1 MEEEMPREIAIALAQ
16 MEPKLTQVE
25 DNLQR
30 MVEIV
35 EEIGA
40 KEKVDLILF
49 PELVTTG
56 YECGVRFTELA
67 ETVPGHSV
75 GLLASRAKQFNTYIA
90 FGMVERK
97 KVESVLYD
105 AAVLIDPNG
114 EVVDKYHKVHLR
126 GEERLAFRNGF
137 RYPVMLMEAEEQALI
152 GLMIGWDLTFPEV
165 ARSYALA
172 GAELVCVLGSW
183 EQEHMAEWHAY
194 MTARAF
200 ENAVFMAGAN
210 RVGKEP
216 TYTFGGGSKI
226 VGPTGQVYAE
236 IQEEGESYAIARID
250 LDLVRTHREESQ
262 ILQCREP
269 QTYRE
274 VVKMY

>member
-1 MEEEMPREIAIALAQ
+1 MPREMSIALVQ
-16 MEPKLTQVE
+16 MEPKLNEVE

-30 MVEIV
+30 MVDLV

-40 KEKVDLILF
+40 KERVDLILF

-67 ETVPGHSV
+67 ETIPGHSV
-75 GLLASRAKQFNTYIA
+75 NLLANQAKQFNTYIA

-97 KVESVLYD
+97 KVESVIYD

-114 EVVDKYHKVHLR
+114 EVVDKYHKIHLR
-126 GEERLAFRNGF
+126 GWERLAFRGGY
-137 RYPVMLMEAEEQALI
+137 RYPVMLMEKDEQAMV

-172 GAELVCVLGSW
+172 GADLLCVLGDW
-183 EQEHMAEWHAY
+183 ETEHMAEWNAY
-194 MTARAF
+194 ITARAF
-200 ENAVFMAGAN
+200 ENGMYVAGVN
-210 RVGKEP
+210 RVGTEP
-216 TYTFGGGSKI
+216 TYTFGGGSKV
-226 VGPTGQVYAE
+226 VGPTGLVAAE
-236 IQEEGESYAIARID
+236 IAGADESYTVARID
-250 LDLVRTHREESQ
+250 LDLVRSYREDSQ

-274 VVKMY
+274 IVKMY

>member
-1 MEEEMPREIAIALAQ
+1 MPREIAIALVQ
-16 MEPKLTQVE
+16 MEPKLTEVQ

-30 MVEIV
+30 MVDLV

-75 GLLASRAKQFNTYIA
+75 NMLANRAKEFNTYIA

-126 GEERLAFRNGF
+126 GEERLAFRGGF
-137 RYPVMLMEAEEQALI
+137 RYPVMLMETEEQALV

-165 ARSYALA
+165 ARSYALS
-172 GAELVCVLGSW
+172 GAQLICVLGNW

-200 ENAVFMAGAN
+200 ENAVFMAGVN

-216 TYTFGGGSKI
+216 TYTFGGGSKV

-236 IQEEGESYAIARID
+236 IQGADESYAIARID
-250 LDLVRTHREESQ
+250 LDLVRSYREESQ

>member
-1 MEEEMPREIAIALAQ
+1 MAREMTIAVAQIA
-16 MEPKLTQVE
+16 PKLTEVQE
-25 DNLQR
+25 NLQR
-30 MVEIV
+30 MVQMV
-35 EEIGA
+35 EQIGA
-40 KEKVDLILF
+40 KEKTDLIVF
-49 PELVTTG
+49 PELATTG
-56 YECGVRFTELA
+56 YECGVRFTDLA
-67 ETVPGHSV
+67 ETVPGPSV
-75 GLLASRAKQFNTYIA
+75 NLLASRAKQFNTYIA

-114 EVVDKYHKVHLR
+114 ELVERYHKVHLR
-126 GEERLAFRNGF
+126 GEERLAFRSGF
-137 RYPVMLMEAEEQALI
+137 RYPVMLMETDEQATV

-172 GAELVCVLGSW
+172 GAQVLCVLGAW
-183 EQEHMAEWHAY
+183 EEQHMAEWNAY

-200 ENAVFMAGAN
+200 ENGLFVAGAN
-210 RVGKEP
+210 RVGAEP
-216 TYTFGGGSKI
+216 TYTFGGGSKV

-236 IQEEGESYAIARID
+236 LANTDEGYALARID
-250 LDLVRTHREESQ
+250 LDLIRTYREESQ
-262 ILQCREP
+262 ILQCRQP

>member
-1 MEEEMPREIAIALAQ
+1 MLA
-16 MEPKLTQVE
+16 
-25 DNLQR
+25 N
-30 MVEIV
+30 
-35 EEIGA
+35 
-40 KEKVDLILF
+40 
-49 PELVTTG
+49 
-56 YECGVRFTELA
+56 
-67 ETVPGHSV
+67 
-75 GLLASRAKQFNTYIA
+75 RAKQFNTYIA

-114 EVVDKYHKVHLR
+114 EVVDKYHKIHLR
-126 GEERLAFRNGF
+126 GEERLAFRGGF
-137 RYPVMLMEAEEQALI
+137 RYPVMQMETNELATI

-172 GAELVCVLGSW
+172 GAQIVCVLGNW

-200 ENAVFMAGAN
+200 ENGIYMAGVN
-210 RVGKEP
+210 RVGNEP
-216 TYTFGGGSKI
+216 TYTFGGGSKV

-236 IQEEGESYAIARID
+236 IQNAEAGYCVAKID
-250 LDLVRTHREESQ
+250 LDLVRSYREESQ
-262 ILQCREP
+262 ILQCRQP

-274 VVKMY
+274 IVKMY

>member
-1 MEEEMPREIAIALAQ
+1 MPREIAIALVQ
-16 MEPKLTQVE
+16 MAPKLTQVE

-30 MVEIV
+30 MVELV

-40 KEKVDLILF
+40 KEQVDLILF
-49 PELVTTG
+49 PELATTG
-56 YECGVRFTELA
+56 YECGVRFTDLA

-75 GLLASRAKQFNTYIA
+75 NLLATRAKQFNTYIG

-114 EVVDKYHKVHLR
+114 EVVEKYHKVHLR
-126 GEERLAFRNGF
+126 GEERLAFRGGF
-137 RYPVMLMEAEEQALI
+137 RYPVMLMETDEQALV

-172 GAELVCVLGSW
+172 GAQLVCVLADW
-183 EQEHMAEWHAY
+183 EQEHLAEWHAF

-200 ENAVFMAGAN
+200 ENGIFMAGVN
-210 RVGKEP
+210 RVGAEP
-216 TYTFGGGSKI
+216 TYTFGGGSKV

-236 IQEEGESYAIARID
+236 IANAEESYAVARID
-250 LDLVRTHREESQ
+250 LDLVRSYREESQ
-262 ILQCREP
+262 ILQYRQP

-274 VVKMY
+274 IVKMY